1 MYKVDLHTHS
11 DASAD
16 GGITF
21 EQYVRILDHEK
32 LDFIAVTDHNTIKRA
47 KDLHQSLGDKIII
60 GEEISTVGGDIIG
73 LFLEHVVAPQ
83 QSLIATVEAIKKQGG
98 LVYIP
103 HPFETV
109 RKGISEDSLNHIA
122 SNVDIMEVY
131 NARAFVQNRGPK
143 AVTWARINEKSGAAS
158 SDAHGMKGLG
168 TAYSVIE
175 QKPTAQNLVELL
187 ARGHC
192 EMQRPPLISLLYP
205 KAHRAI
211 NKFKK
216 P

>member
-1 MYKVDLHTHS
+1 MKVDLHTHS
-11 DASAD
+11 DASPD

-21 EQYVRILDHEK
+21 EQYVRILDHEI
-32 LDFIAVTDHNTIKRA
+32 LDCIAVTDHNTIERA
-47 KDLHQSLGDKIII
+47 QELRQALGSKIII
-60 GEEISTVGGDIIG
+60 GEEITTLSGDIIG
-73 LFLEHVVAPQ
+73 LFLDHLVAPE
-83 QSLIATVEAIKKQGG
+83 QSLEATVAAIKKQGG
-98 LVYIP
+98 LVYVP

-109 RKGISEDSLNHIA
+109 RKGLPEASLEHIA
-122 SNVDIMEVY
+122 KDIDIMEVF

-143 AVTWARINEKSGAAS
+143 AITWARLNSKPGAAS

-168 TAYSVIE
+168 TAYSVLKE
-175 QKPTAQNLVELL
+175 KPNRKNLVELL
-187 ARGHC
+187 THGHC

-205 KAHRAI
+205 KAHRVL